1 MINMGILDFIKNKK
15 DKKVKLEE
23 EMKLAE
29 QKKAQIAEKERST
42 GKKILEIDYR
52 YGNLRFP
59 MEIQIGQDAYQ
70 KLLII
75 AKKTTKS
82 NNQISALYN
91 INIIIGMNFL
101 GSILQQVKGKELLEK
116 FLAKN
121 PEPNLL
127 GILQIEFKGNIVPP
141 RTYIIKTQAGGED
154 KITVSCEFYYV
165 LTIINQN
172 NDDPKSRKVFFRGI
186 TSL

>member
-1 MINMGILDFIKNKK
+1 MNILDFIKNKK
-15 DKKVKLEE
+15 DKKAKLEE
-23 EMKLAE
+23 EMKLAK
-29 QKKAQIAEKERST
+29 QRKARIAEKERST

-52 YGNLRFP
+52 YRNLRFP
-59 MEIQIGQDAYQ
+59 MEVQIGQDAYQ

-75 AKKTTKS
+75 TKKTTRS
-82 NNQISALYN
+82 NNHLFDITGVVLYH
-91 INIIIGMNFL
+91 IIAMNFL
-101 GSILQQVKGKELLEK
+101 APIQQQVKSKELLEK
-116 FLAKN
+116 FLTKN

-127 GILQIEFKGNIVPP
+127 GILQIEFKGSIMPP

-154 KITVSCEFYYV
+154 RVAVSCEFNYA

-172 NDDPKSRKVFFRGI
+172 NDDPKCGKVFCRGI